1 MSLCAMHLL
10 LPLISS
16 LLYVTAALF
25 LKQATRHQVGVWRA
39 AFVCNWTTALL
50 FLGLWPLGGTIPG
63 GALLWQPAVVALLFL
78 AGQIFTFMA
87 LEQGDVSV
95 ATPVLSTKVVLVALF
110 TTLVLPGKVSA
121 RLWVAAG
128 LSCLGILLLNRGGRG
143 TRHHH
148 VVRTVGLALQAAVA
162 YALFD
167 VLVIKWSPR
176 WGVGRFLPILMLCTG
191 LYSLIFIPM
200 FHQPLRSIS
209 RPAWRILI
217 PGALCIALQG
227 MLIIIT
233 LAVFGDATSVNVVYS
248 SRGLWSVLAVWWVGG
263 WFENTEHQLGG
274 AVLHWRLLGALLLS
288 AAMVI
293 VFV

>member
-1 MSLCAMHLL
+1 MHLL

-25 LKQATRHQVGVWRA
+25 LKQATHHQVGVWRT
-39 AFVCNWTTALL
+39 AFICNWTTTLL

-95 ATPVLSTKVVLVALF
+95 ATPVLSAKVVLVALF
-110 TTLVLPGKVSA
+110 TTLILPVTVPG

-128 LSCLGILLLNRGGRG
+128 LSCLGILLLNRGGQG

-148 VVRTVGLALQAAVA
+148 VARTVGLAFQAAVA

-167 VLVIKWSPR
+167 VLVIKWSPH
-176 WGVGRFLPILMLCTG
+176 WGSGRFLPIMMLCTG

-200 FHQPLRSIS
+200 FRRPLRSIS
-209 RPAWRILI
+209 APAWRILI
-217 PGALCIALQG
+217 PGALCIGVQG
-227 MLIIIT
+227 ILLIIT
-233 LAVFGDATSVNVVYS
+233 LALFGDATSVNVVYS

-263 WFENTEHQLGG
+263 WFDNSERQLGG
-274 AVLHWRLLGALLLS
+274 AVLRWRLMGALLLS
-288 AAMVI
+288 VAIVI